1 MLYNKYRR
9 QWLVF
14 VVVVGGRRRYRGRVV
29 TEAQFGVRPAG
40 TGLFD

>member
-14 VVVVGGRRRYRGRVV
+14 VVVVGGRRRYRTVGLVLMKTLSKNV
-29 TEAQFGVRPAG
+29 GWKVR
-40 TGLFD
+40 